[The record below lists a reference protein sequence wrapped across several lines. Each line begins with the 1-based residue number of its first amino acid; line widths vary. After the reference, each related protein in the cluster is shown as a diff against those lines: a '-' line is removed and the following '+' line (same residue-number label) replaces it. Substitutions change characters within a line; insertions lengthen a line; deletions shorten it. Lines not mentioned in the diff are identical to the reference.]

1 LDKQLILIEKYI
13 QTLINHHSKSIK
25 NLNSEIRKIQEKI
38 KNEDLVKK
46 VKAFVRGGVDIII
59 DPVGAELMEQS
70 LSATAQGAQILSIG
84 FAAGRPPRL
93 PQNIMLVKN
102 LTLHGF
108 YFGRY
113 IGWTPN
119 DERLSYEPQMRRM
132 METLQRLTLDKKI
145 FPTVSHVYEMETLPQ
160 ALTDLHSRQVLNK
173 LAIKIS
179 GDNHDKY
186 KKI

>member
-1 LDKQLILIEKYI
+1 MVIVAHADMARA
-13 QTLINHHSKSIK
+13 N
-25 NLNSEIRKIQEKI
+25 
-38 KNEDLVKK
+38 
-46 VKAFVRGGVDIII
+46 AFASCALRATF
-59 DPVGAELMEQS
+59 GA
-70 LSATAQGAQILSIG
+70 TVG

-119 DERLSYEPQMRRM
+119 DERLSHEPKMRRM
-132 METLQRLTLDKKI
+132 METLQRLTLERKI

-160 ALTDLHSRQVLNK
+160 ALIDLHSRQVLNK

-179 GDNHDKY
+179 GDNHD
-186 KKI
+186 